1 VTPALAPRVVTFT
14 ALGAAG
20 LVVGL
25 VASEPAAV
33 ALGAAFLVPVV
44 VGLAAP
50 PPVLPQCTV
59 ELPVDRLLEGD
70 ALDIRVALHAP
81 AAIDWLEVDLLVP
94 PRARLVAGDA
104 RRVLALQAGET
115 RTLELVVEYPLW
127 GAFPADAVR
136 LAGRNRLF
144 LTEARA
150 TREATR
156 IVRVYPSLHRL
167 RRLVGPLAPRP
178 ASGAR
183 PAAARGEGIEFADV
197 RAFRAGERL
206 RRINWRASARH
217 GELLVTD
224 RHLERSSDVV
234 VFLDSLEEAA
244 GDQGSTLDLAVRAVA
259 TVASAYLR
267 QRDRV
272 GLLSFGGDLEWILP
286 SSGPRQQYRIV
297 DAVLSSESGRLYR
310 WRDTRLIPD
319 RVLPPQSLVLAVTP
333 LVDWRVTR
341 ALLNL
346 RARGYD
352 LAIIEVDPVPFAA
365 AGRATHDP
373 EAWRLWLLERDVLH
387 HAFARA
393 GVPVAR
399 WDAQRPLAAA
409 VEELASTR

>member
-1 VTPALAPRVVTFT
+1 MTLGLAPRVVTYA
-14 ALGAAG
+14 ALGAAA

-25 VASEPAAV
+25 VAAEPAAA

-44 VGLAAP
+44 YGLAAP

-59 ELPVDRLLEGD
+59 ALPVDRLLEGD
-70 ALDIRVALHAP
+70 TLDVRLALHSP
-81 AAIDWLEVDLLVP
+81 ATIDWLEVEVDVP

-104 RRVLALQAGET
+104 RRVLRLEGDET
-115 RTLELVVEYPLW
+115 RVLELGVEYPVW
-127 GAFPADAVR
+127 GVFPADAMS
-136 LAGRNRLF
+136 LAARNRLF
-144 LTEARA
+144 LSEARE
-150 TREATR
+150 TREATQ
-156 IVRVYPSLHRL
+156 IVRVYPSLQQL
-167 RRLVGPLAPRP
+167 RRLVGPLATRP

-183 PAAARGEGIEFADV
+183 PSAARGEGIEFADV

-234 VFLDSLEEAA
+234 VFLDSLAEATN
-244 GDQGSTLDLAVRAVA
+244 DEGSTLDLAVRAVA

-272 GLLSFGGDLEWILP
+272 GLLSFGGDLEWVLP

-297 DAVLSSESGRLYR
+297 EAVLSSESGRLYR

-352 LAIIEVDPVPFAA
+352 LAVLEVDPVPFAA
-365 AGRATHDP
+365 ATRTAHDP
-373 EAWRLWLLERDVLH
+373 EAWRLWLLEREVIH
-387 HAFARA
+387 HAFARN
-393 GVPVAR
+393 GVPIAR
-399 WDAQRPLAAA
+399 WDGERPLAAA

>member
-1 VTPALAPRVVTFT
+1 VTYT
-14 ALGAAG
+14 ALGAAA

-33 ALGAAFLVPVV
+33 ALGGAFLVPVV
-44 VGLAAP
+44 YGLAAP
-50 PPVLPQCTV
+50 RPLLPHCTV
-59 ELPVDRLLEGD
+59 ELPADRVLEGD
-70 ALDIRVALHAP
+70 RLDVTLTLAAP
-81 AAIDWLEVDLLVP
+81 EAIDWLELDVVVP
-94 PRARLVAGDA
+94 PRARLVAGGA
-104 RRVLALQAGET
+104 RRVLRLGAGET
-115 RTLELVVEYPLW
+115 RTLALAVEYPVW

-136 LAGRNRLF
+136 LTARNRLF
-144 LTEARA
+144 LTETSVARDA
-150 TREATR
+150 SRF
-156 IVRVYPSLHRL
+156 VRVYPTLQRL
-167 RRLVGPLAPRP
+167 RRLVGPLATRP

-183 PAAARGEGIEFADV
+183 PAATRGEGIEFADV

-234 VFLDSLEEAA
+234 VFLDSLEDAA
-244 GDQGSTLDLAVRAVA
+244 GDEGSTLDLAVRAVA

-272 GLLSFGGDLEWILP
+272 GLLSFGGDLEWVLP

-297 DAVLSSESGRLYR
+297 EAVLTSESRRFYR

-319 RVLPPQSLVLAVTP
+319 RILPPQSLLVAVTP

-352 LAIIEVDPVPFAA
+352 LAIVEVDPVPFAA
-365 AGRATHDP
+365 AGRAAHNP
-373 EAWRLWLLERDVLH
+373 EAWRLWLLERDVLR

-399 WDAQRPLAAA
+399 WDGERPLAAA
-409 VEELASTR
+409 IEELASTR

>member
-1 VTPALAPRVVTFT
+1 MRTGLAPRVVTYT
-14 ALGAAG
+14 ALGAAA

-44 VGLAAP
+44 YGLAAP
-50 PPVLPQCTV
+50 RPVLPHCTV
-59 ELPVDRLLEGD
+59 ELGAERLLEGD
-70 ALDIRVALHAP
+70 VLEATLVLDAP
-81 AAIDWLEVDLLVP
+81 ETIDWLEVDLVVP
-94 PRARLVAGDA
+94 PRARLVAGA
-104 RRVLALQAGET
+104 TRRVVRLEAGATRSLAIA
-115 RTLELVVEYPLW
+115 VEYPAW

-136 LAGRNRLF
+136 LAGRTRFF
-144 LTEARA
+144 LTEARTTRDA
-150 TREATR
+150 TQV
-156 IVRVYPSLHRL
+156 VRVYPSLQRL
-167 RRLVGPLAPRP
+167 RRLVGPLATRP

-183 PAAARGEGIEFADV
+183 PAATGGEGIEFADV
-197 RAFRAGERL
+197 RAFRAGERV

-234 VFLDSLEEAA
+234 VFLDSLEEAT
-244 GDQGSTLDLAVRAVA
+244 GDEGSTLDLAVRAVA

-272 GLLSFGGDLEWILP
+272 GLLSFGGDLEWVLP

-297 DAVLSSESGRLYR
+297 ESVLSSETGRLYR

-352 LAIIEVDPVPFAA
+352 LAILEVDPVPFAA
-365 AGRATHDP
+365 TTRAAHHP
-373 EAWRLWLLERDVLH
+373 EAWRLWLLERDVIH
-387 HAFARA
+387 HAFART
-393 GVPVAR
+393 GVPIAR
-399 WDAQRPLAAA
+399 WDGERALAAA

>member
-1 VTPALAPRVVTFT
+1 MRPGLAPRVVTYT
-14 ALGAAG
+14 ALGAAA

-33 ALGAAFLVPVV
+33 ALGASFLVPVV
-44 VGLAAP
+44 YGLAAP
-50 PPVLPQCTV
+50 RPVLPHCTV

-70 ALDIRVALHAP
+70 ALDVTLILSADE
-81 AAIDWLEVDLLVP
+81 AIDWLELEVVVP
-94 PRARLVAGDA
+94 PRARLVTGGA
-104 RRVLALQAGET
+104 RRVLGLAAGET
-115 RTLELVVEYPLW
+115 RTLELVVEYPVW

-136 LAGRNRLF
+136 LAGRNRIF

-150 TREATR
+150 TRDATR
-156 IVRVYPSLHRL
+156 IVRVYPSLQRL
-167 RRLVGPLAPRP
+167 RRLVGPLATRP

-183 PAAARGEGIEFADV
+183 PAATAGEGIEFADV

-217 GELLVTD
+217 GDLLVTD

-234 VFLDSLEEAA
+234 VFLDSLEEAT
-244 GDQGSTLDLAVRAVA
+244 GDEGSTLDLAVRALA
-259 TVASAYLR
+259 TVSAAFLR

-272 GLLSFGGDLEWILP
+272 GLLNFAGDLDWVLP
-286 SSGPRQQYRIV
+286 SSGPRQQYRIAE
-297 DAVLSSESGRLYR
+297 AVLSSETGRLYR

-352 LAIIEVDPVPFAA
+352 LAILEVDPVPFAA
-365 AGRATHDP
+365 AGRATHNP
-373 EAWRLWLLERDVLH
+373 EAWRLWLLERDVIRQ
-387 HAFARA
+387 AFARA
-393 GVPVAR
+393 GVPIAR
-399 WDAQRPLAAA
+399 WDGERPLAAA